1 MSNQGCTYTE
11 QIRSRWQGWRV
22 LDYLSQQYTHTSEGD
37 WQQRIL
43 GGLVQVD
50 GHSIDPGTLL
60 SKGQSLTWNR
70 PPWEEPEVPLDFRV
84 IHEDES
90 LVAVAKPSG
99 LPTLPGAGFL
109 EHTLL
114 HQVRLRFPGADPIHR
129 LGRTTSGIV
138 VFARSPEARISLNQ
152 ALRDHKLIKIYR
164 ALVSG
169 RPERDQFTVDTPI
182 GPLPHPLLGTLHGP
196 SSTGRTALSHVRV
209 LERREDS
216 SLVEVHIETGRP
228 HQIRIHMAAC
238 GHPLVGDPLYGPGG
252 AFLPGAVPGDGGY
265 LLHAMRLSLP
275 EWGLVLECPPPE
287 ALREST
293 FPFPSVQGT

>member
-11 QIRSRWQGWRV
+11 QILLRSDGCAL
-22 LDYLSQQYTHTSEGD
+22 LDYLSGRYLHTPEGE
-37 WQQRIL
+37 WRERIQA
-43 GGLVQVD
+43 GLVRID
-50 GHSIDPGTLL
+50 GRSMDPGTPL
-60 SKGQSLTWNR
+60 KQGQILTWSR
-70 PPWEEPEVPLDFRV
+70 PPWEEPEVPLDYGV
-84 IHEDES
+84 IYEDAD

-138 VFARSPEARISLNQ
+138 VFARSPGARKSLSQ
-152 ALRDHKLIKIYR
+152 ALREHKLVKVYR
-164 ALVSG
+164 ALVTG
-169 RPERDQFTVDTPI
+169 WPELDAFTVDAPI

-196 SSTGRTALSHVRV
+196 SPAGKPAVSHVRV
-209 LERREDS
+209 LERREDA

-228 HQIRIHMAAC
+228 HQIRIHMAVC

-252 AFLPGAVPGDGGY
+252 VFLPGAVPGDGGY
-265 LLHAMRLSLP
+265 LLHAMTLNLP
-275 EWGLVLECPPPE
+275 LLGLELECPPPYPLKE
-287 ALREST
+287 TRA
-293 FPFPSVQGT
+293 